1 MRSEQ
6 PEGGLRDQVI
16 LVTKDWSK
24 VAGFATCGSLFGWSL
39 DWSWV
44 GATAPARKIE
54 DHVGG
59 SKEAPFREILYV
71 CATAWQ
77 VLKAMAWKHTVSA
90 RMAHLM
96 FRLTEHLPA
105 TSANMNWR
113 KKPPDLHR
121 LPHAPLAYCLHQ
133 AECNIACP
141 PSEIIPRLL
150 LCGGRLW
157 GSAGHGVIDS
167 ESLLG
172 YLRIGVEGFLSNQT
186 RLDPPIYY

>member
-113 KKPPDLHR
+113 KSLR
-121 LPHAPLAYCLHQ
+121 TSTGCRTPLLL
-133 AECNIACP
+133 IAC
-141 PSEIIPRLL
+141 
-150 LCGGRLW
+150 
-157 GSAGHGVIDS
+157 
-167 ESLLG
+167 
-172 YLRIGVEGFLSNQT
+172 T
-186 RLDPPIYY
+186 RLNATLPAHRVR